1 MNAKHWNLHDIQ
13 SKRIQV
19 TIFDKTGSAKVE
31 RKKIV
36 ETIIPAHGH
45 FLKENM
51 SKKKLVF
58 NILSTTS

>member
-1 MNAKHWNLHDIQ
+1 MNTVFFSIAILVMNAKHWNLHDIL
-13 SKRIQV
+13 SKRFQV

-45 FLKENM
+45 FLKE
-51 SKKKLVF
+51 K
-58 NILSTTS
+58 